1 MELFGELRHALPGRQ
16 QAHDLE
22 LAIRQAV
29 VRQLLGRPVEV
40 VRPGLAE
47 SHARSSSTRP
57 PLRPRVS
64 GQQALI
70 CEASCTTD
78 WQA

>member
-47 SHARSSSTRP
+47 SHARP
-57 PLRPRVS
+57 PLRGLPC
-64 GQQALI
+64 ALG
-70 CEASCTTD
+70 SPD
-78 WQA
+78 SKH